1 MRDYAKVAP
10 KFWTGRTGKALK
22 VAGPEAVIVAM
33 YLMTSPHANMIGLYH
48 CPVAYIAI
56 DTGLSLE
63 GASKGLA
70 SCIEADFCQYD
81 DSIEY
86 VFVVE
91 FAKYQLGDELD
102 PKDKRCQGVA
112 NELAK
117 VPKCLLHNSFRAHYA
132 VPYHLPLPK
141 PHASPLKAPP
151 KPGAGAGAGAGED
164 IGAKAPHPDESG
176 NRRPEIPCPYAQI
189 VALYHDLLPS
199 LPKAKLMTAARQRG
213 MRKLW
218 GWVLSSTKGDGSR
231 RATSAD
237 EALQWFSGYFGRAA
251 ENDFLMG
258 RTPRSAEHKDWRC
271 DIDFLMTDK
280 GLRQVIERTQD
291 AV

>member
-10 KFWTGRTGKALK
+10 QFWTGRTGKALK
-22 VAGPEAVIVAM
+22 VAGPESVIVAM

-81 DSIEY
+81 DAIEY

-151 KPGAGAGAGAGED
+151 KPRAGARAGTGDTPHTPNGGFDEFYAAYPRKVKPVDARKAWDKLKPDAELLARMLRAIAEQKKSPQWLKDGGQFIPYPATWLNAGEWD
-164 IGAKAPHPDESG
+164 NQTAVDTTTPAVETWKPP
-176 NRRPEIPCPYAQI
+176 P
-189 VALYHDLLPS
+189 AL
-199 LPKAKLMTAARQRG
+199 TAEEQA
-213 MRKLW
+213 
-218 GWVLSSTKGDGSR
+218 
-231 RATSAD
+231 AAD
-237 EALQWFSGYFGRAA
+237 EVRRRLMPALKRV
-251 ENDFLMG
+251 
-258 RTPRSAEHKDWRC
+258 SA
-271 DIDFLMTDK
+271 
-280 GLRQVIERTQD
+280 
-291 AV
+291 

>member
-10 KFWTGRTGKALK
+10 QFWTGRTGKALK
-22 VAGPEAVIVAM
+22 VAGPESVIVAM

-151 KPGAGAGAGAGED
+151 KPRAGARAGEG
-164 IGAKAPHPDESG
+164 IEAKASHPDESG
-176 NRRPEIPCPYAQI
+176 EVHRFPPGFEDFWKAYPRKAGKDAAAKAFAKRRVGASLLAEMLAAIDRQKRSEQWLRDGGQFIPHPATWLNEGRWQDEIAADSG
-189 VALYHDLLPS
+189 VPS
-199 LPKAKLMTAARQRG
+199 ELAELFSRG
-213 MRKLW
+213 H
-218 GWVLSSTKGDGSR
+218 G
-231 RATSAD
+231 
-237 EALQWFSGYFGRAA
+237 
-251 ENDFLMG
+251 
-258 RTPRSAEHKDWRC
+258 
-271 DIDFLMTDK
+271 
-280 GLRQVIERTQD
+280 
-291 AV
+291 